1 MGEGGE
7 TGSRGHLSVQFGG
20 RHGRRNH
27 HLRGCGVALEVVSY
41 CPGLQGS
48 SPELLRNNVGLGLI
62 VLSGVHVANART
74 VRVGIPGHNITQAA
88 FYAARDRG
96 WYREEGLEA
105 QLIMMP
111 APVRNLALIAGNV
124 DFHFGAHRRDYSRDS
139 RRSAASTI
147 YQL

>member
-1 MGEGGE
+1 MK
-7 TGSRGHLSVQFGG
+7 SRNRFAAIA
-20 RHGRRNH
+20 
-27 HLRGCGVALEVVSY
+27 VAI
-41 CPGLQGS
+41 
-48 SPELLRNNVGLGLI
+48 LI
-62 VLSGVHVANART
+62 VLSGAHVANART

-111 APVRNLALIAGNV
+111 APVSNLALIAGNV

-139 RRSAASTI
+139 RRPAASTI